1 MPGMDGHEV
10 FRRVRAEPALADLPV
25 IFLSGRPADEFDD
38 YEGEHVRVITKP
50 FDPADLIEAVLDAI
64 GKVVP

>member
-1 MPGMDGHEV
+1 
-10 FRRVRAEPALADLPV
+10 
-25 IFLSGRPADEFDD
+25 
-38 YEGEHVRVITKP
+38 VITKP